1 MEASWWG
8 EGTVE
13 EVTVG
18 AVRPCVGRREPE
30 LRSIGRLSNSLCQV
44 VLAGM
49 GLTSRTIRLRFRA
62 FEVSGGGGQQELL
75 VGATQASQAHA
86 VQIVVVLHAGEHAL
100 DAAA

>member
-1 MEASWWG
+1 
-8 EGTVE
+8 
-13 EVTVG
+13 
-18 AVRPCVGRREPE
+18 
-30 LRSIGRLSNSLCQV
+30 
-44 VLAGM
+44 M